1 MTDLPEPTCVDCLAF
16 LPEQP
21 RENEPDLGRCQFRPE
36 LGLFPE
42 TLKYCSK
49 FHIRKRSIGKV
60 LDVTGKVPKARSPRH
75 SSTSSSDEPAII
87 RATLENPITG
97 DTSGDYTMDRDG
109 LKQVLR
115 ELMEEETVYGY
126 VEMGKKWEGG
136 NIQLN
141 PGNSELQSKEI
152 PIDTFFKKIIMVRD
166 KLRVLEAKLN
176 SSDSLSA
183 ADKVEMQQY
192 VSRAYGSLTSFN
204 ILFKNKEDQF
214 SSK

>member
-1 MTDLPEPTCVDCLAF
+1 MADLPEPTCVDCLAF
-16 LPEQP
+16 LPEQK

-49 FHIRKRSIGKV
+49 FHIRKRSVGKV
-60 LDVTGKVPKARSPRH
+60 QDVTGKVPTARSPRH
-75 SSTSSSDEPAII
+75 SSSNNEPTII

-136 NIQLN
+136 TIQLN

-176 SSDSLSA
+176 SSDSLSS
-183 ADKVEMQQY
+183 ADKIEMQQY

-204 ILFKNKEDQF
+204 ILFSNKEDQF

>member
-1 MTDLPEPTCVDCLAF
+1 MSELPEPACVDCLAF
-16 LPEQP
+16 LPQQE

-36 LGLFPE
+36 MGLFPE

-60 LDVTGKVPKARSPRH
+60 LDVTGKVPKARSPRQ
-75 SSTSSSDEPAII
+75 SSTNNEPAIV
-87 RATLENPITG
+87 RATLNNPITG
-97 DTSGDYTMDRDG
+97 DTSGEFTVDRDG

-115 ELMEEETVYGY
+115 ELMEEETVYGF

-136 NIQLN
+136 TIQFN
-141 PGNSELQSKEI
+141 PANSELQSKEI
-152 PIDTFFKKIIMVRD
+152 PIDTFFKKIVMVRD

-176 SSDSLSA
+176 SSDNLSST
-183 ADKVEMQQY
+183 DKVELQQY
-192 VSRAYGSLTSFN
+192 ISRAYGSLTSFN